1 MQWQSLEK
9 VFICGVVYNIVVVRL
24 INKFMYE
31 RPSYVSGTGE
41 PDKNVILSLIN
52 TTEESLKVL
61 EGKKDNV
68 LPGALIS
75 VNAQINEK
83 LRKLKELKGKLD
95 TVDTPKID

>member
-1 MQWQSLEK
+1 M
-9 VFICGVVYNIVVVRL
+9 
-24 INKFMYE
+24 E

-83 LRKLKELKGKLD
+83 LRKLTELKGKLD
-95 TVDTPKID
+95 TIDASEID